1 MKILHQV
8 WKQLIWVW
16 NEFQGYEK
24 SAWRCEKYD
33 KCYETNTPLNPGTK
47 IVSMVRNR
55 SIRRVQ
61 IEAHS
66 TFFTTKNESK
76 FVLLTTI
83 FTTNGLVSYYWN
95 YFCTRLDLF
104 RTIETIFVRNRS
116 IRVFLCFRGVQ
127 LETHSTFFT
136 TKNESKFVLCA
147 TVAHHEWI
155 CFVLLKLFLYQAG
168 TKKVSIVE
176 TLIFKLPQEVSSSA
190 STDSEFWP
198 GLRSRYPGC
207 SLSSKGL
214 SAAPVQLGPQM

>member
-33 KCYETNTPLNPGTK
+33 KCYETNTPLKTGTK

-55 SIRRVQ
+55 SIRGVQ

-127 LETHSTFFT
+127 LEAHSTFFT

-147 TVAHHEWI
+147 TGCTPRMDLFRTIENFFIPGWYKKSFNSRNPFESFASSD
-155 CFVLLKLFLYQAG
+155 LKNWAG
-168 TKKVSIVE
+168 RFE
-176 TLIFKLPQEVSSSA
+176 NDRHA
-190 STDSEFWP
+190 SGDTPEALTP
-198 GLRSRYPGC
+198 EE
-207 SLSSKGL
+207 
-214 SAAPVQLGPQM
+214 

>member
-1 MKILHQV
+1 MTILHQV

-33 KCYETNTPLNPGTK
+33 KCYETNTPLKSGTK

-55 SIRRVQ
+55 SIRGVQ
-61 IEAHS
+61 IEVHS

-104 RTIETIFVRNRS
+104 RTVETFFVRNRS

-127 LETHSTFFT
+127 LEAQYIFHNQKWVKICIVCLWLHTTNGLVSYYWNFFYT
-136 TKNESKFVLCA
+136 RLVQKKF
-147 TVAHHEWI
+147 
-155 CFVLLKLFLYQAG
+155 Q
-168 TKKVSIVE
+168 
-176 TLIFKLPQEVSSSA
+176 
-190 STDSEFWP
+190 
-198 GLRSRYPGC
+198 
-207 SLSSKGL
+207 
-214 SAAPVQLGPQM
+214 